1 MRFLHLSDLHIG
13 KRLNEFSLL
22 EDQAYILG
30 QILEITKSEQPDG
43 VLIAGDVYDKA
54 APSAEAVGLF
64 DDFLTRLSRSGTAVF
79 LISGNHDSPERVAY
93 GSRIL
98 DRCRIYLSPLYEGKT
113 EPVILKDEI
122 GEVAVYL
129 LPFLKPAMLRRFWPE
144 EEIGSY
150 TDALRLAVG
159 AMDISPSRRNILVA
173 HQFVTGASRC
183 ESEEVTIGGLDN
195 VDASV
200 FAAFDYVALG
210 HLHSPQKV
218 GRDTLRYCG
227 TPLKYSFSE
236 ASQHKS
242 VTFVE
247 LGHIHSPQSIG
258 ETIRYCGT
266 PLKYSFSEAGQEK
279 SVTVVELSEKGSLQ
293 LRTIPL
299 KPLHDLRELRGRYGE
314 LTARSFYEGT
324 PTEDYLHIVL
334 TDEEDVLGAAEKLR
348 TIYPNLMKLSYDNRR
363 TRSDRVLES
372 ASGVE
377 EKSPLELLSELYRLQ
392 NNQEMSEEQQTYA
405 ASVFEAVKEGEE

>member
-79 LISGNHDSPERVAY
+79 LISGNHDSPERIAY

-159 AMDISPSRRNILVA
+159 AMDIGSSRRNILVA

-200 FAAFDYVALG
+200 FAAFDYVA
-210 HLHSPQKV
+210 
-218 GRDTLRYCG
+218 
-227 TPLKYSFSE
+227 
-236 ASQHKS
+236 
-242 VTFVE
+242 

-299 KPLHDLRELRGRYGE
+299 KPLHDLRELRGRYEE
-314 LTARSFYEGT
+314 LTTRSFYEGT

-405 ASVFEAVKEGEE
+405 ASVFEAVKEEEE

>member
-30 QILEITKSEQPDG
+30 QILEITKSEQPNG

-79 LISGNHDSPERVAY
+79 LISGNHDSPERIAY

-159 AMDISPSRRNILVA
+159 AMDIDPSRRNILVA

-195 VDASV
+195 VDASA

-210 HLHSPQKV
+210 H
-218 GRDTLRYCG
+218 
-227 TPLKYSFSE
+227 
-236 ASQHKS
+236 
-242 VTFVE
+242 
-247 LGHIHSPQSIG
+247 IHNPQSIG

-299 KPLHDLRELRGRYGE
+299 KPLHDLRELRGRYEE

-372 ASGVE
+372 ASGAE

>member
-79 LISGNHDSPERVAY
+79 LISGNHDSPERIAY

-159 AMDISPSRRNILVA
+159 AMDIGSSRRNILVA

-200 FAAFDYVALG
+200 FAAFDYVA
-210 HLHSPQKV
+210 
-218 GRDTLRYCG
+218 
-227 TPLKYSFSE
+227 
-236 ASQHKS
+236 
-242 VTFVE
+242 

-299 KPLHDLRELRGRYGE
+299 KPLHDLRELRGRYEE
-314 LTARSFYEGT
+314 LTTRSFYEGT

-363 TRSDRVLES
+363 TRSNRVLES
-372 ASGVE
+372 ASGAE

>member
-79 LISGNHDSPERVAY
+79 LISGNHDSPERIAY

-159 AMDISPSRRNILVA
+159 AMDIEPSRRNILVA

-200 FAAFDYVALG
+200 FAAFDYVA
-210 HLHSPQKV
+210 
-218 GRDTLRYCG
+218 
-227 TPLKYSFSE
+227 
-236 ASQHKS
+236 
-242 VTFVE
+242 

-299 KPLHDLRELRGRYGE
+299 KPLHDLRELRGRYEE
-314 LTARSFYEGT
+314 LTTRSFYEGT

>member
-79 LISGNHDSPERVAY
+79 LISGNHDSPERIAY

-210 HLHSPQKV
+210 H
-218 GRDTLRYCG
+218 
-227 TPLKYSFSE
+227 
-236 ASQHKS
+236 
-242 VTFVE
+242 
-247 LGHIHSPQSIG
+247 IHSPQSIG

-299 KPLHDLRELRGRYGE
+299 KPLHDLRELRGRYEE
-314 LTARSFYEGT
+314 LTTRSFYEGT

-372 ASGVE
+372 ASGAE

-392 NNQEMSEEQQTYA
+392 NNREMSEEQQTYA

>member
-79 LISGNHDSPERVAY
+79 LISGNHDSPERIAY

-159 AMDISPSRRNILVA
+159 AMDIDPSRRNILVA

-200 FAAFDYVALG
+200 FAAFDYVA
-210 HLHSPQKV
+210 
-218 GRDTLRYCG
+218 
-227 TPLKYSFSE
+227 
-236 ASQHKS
+236 
-242 VTFVE
+242 

-299 KPLHDLRELRGRYGE
+299 KPLHDLRELRGRYEE

>member
-79 LISGNHDSPERVAY
+79 LISGNHDSPERIAY

-159 AMDISPSRRNILVA
+159 AMDIGLSRRNILVA

-200 FAAFDYVALG
+200 FAAFDYVA
-210 HLHSPQKV
+210 
-218 GRDTLRYCG
+218 
-227 TPLKYSFSE
+227 
-236 ASQHKS
+236 
-242 VTFVE
+242 

>member
-79 LISGNHDSPERVAY
+79 LISGNHDSPERIAY

-150 TDALRLAVG
+150 TDAIRLAVG
-159 AMDISPSRRNILVA
+159 AMDIGSSRRNILVA

-200 FAAFDYVALG
+200 FAAFDYVA
-210 HLHSPQKV
+210 
-218 GRDTLRYCG
+218 
-227 TPLKYSFSE
+227 
-236 ASQHKS
+236 
-242 VTFVE
+242 

-299 KPLHDLRELRGRYGE
+299 KPLHDLRELRGRYEE

-334 TDEEDVLGAAEKLR
+334 TDEEDVLGAPEKLR

-372 ASGVE
+372 ASGAE

>member
-79 LISGNHDSPERVAY
+79 LISGNHDSPERIAY

-159 AMDISPSRRNILVA
+159 AMDIGSSRRNILVA

-200 FAAFDYVALG
+200 FAAFDYVA
-210 HLHSPQKV
+210 
-218 GRDTLRYCG
+218 
-227 TPLKYSFSE
+227 
-236 ASQHKS
+236 
-242 VTFVE
+242 

-293 LRTIPL
+293 LRKIPL
-299 KPLHDLRELRGRYGE
+299 KPLHDLRELRGRYEE
-314 LTARSFYEGT
+314 LTTRSFYEGT

-372 ASGVE
+372 ASGAE

-405 ASVFEAVKEGEE
+405 ASIFEAVKEGEE

>member
-79 LISGNHDSPERVAY
+79 LISGNHDSPERIAY

-159 AMDISPSRRNILVA
+159 AMDIDPSRRNILVA

-200 FAAFDYVALG
+200 FAAFDYVA
-210 HLHSPQKV
+210 
-218 GRDTLRYCG
+218 
-227 TPLKYSFSE
+227 
-236 ASQHKS
+236 
-242 VTFVE
+242 

-299 KPLHDLRELRGRYGE
+299 KPLHDLRELRGRYEE

-324 PTEDYLHIVL
+324 PTEDYLHIIL

-372 ASGVE
+372 ASGAE

>member
-79 LISGNHDSPERVAY
+79 LISGNHDSPERIAY

-159 AMDISPSRRNILVA
+159 AMDIGSSRRNILVA

-200 FAAFDYVALG
+200 FAAFDYVA
-210 HLHSPQKV
+210 
-218 GRDTLRYCG
+218 
-227 TPLKYSFSE
+227 
-236 ASQHKS
+236 
-242 VTFVE
+242 

-299 KPLHDLRELRGRYGE
+299 KPLHDLRELRGRYEE
-314 LTARSFYEGT
+314 LTTRSFYEGT
-324 PTEDYLHIVL
+324 PTEDYFHIVL

>member
-79 LISGNHDSPERVAY
+79 LISGNHDSPERIAY

-159 AMDISPSRRNILVA
+159 AMDIDPSRRNILVA

-200 FAAFDYVALG
+200 FAAFDYVA
-210 HLHSPQKV
+210 
-218 GRDTLRYCG
+218 
-227 TPLKYSFSE
+227 
-236 ASQHKS
+236 
-242 VTFVE
+242 

-299 KPLHDLRELRGRYGE
+299 KPLHDLRELRGRYEE
-314 LTARSFYEGT
+314 LTTRSFYEGT

-363 TRSDRVLES
+363 TQSDRVLES

-405 ASVFEAVKEGEE
+405 ASVFETVKEGEE

>member
-64 DDFLTRLSRSGTAVF
+64 DNFLTRLSRSGTAVF
-79 LISGNHDSPERVAY
+79 LISGNHDSPERIAY

-210 HLHSPQKV
+210 H
-218 GRDTLRYCG
+218 
-227 TPLKYSFSE
+227 
-236 ASQHKS
+236 
-242 VTFVE
+242 
-247 LGHIHSPQSIG
+247 IHSPQSIG

-299 KPLHDLRELRGRYGE
+299 KPLHDLRELRGRYEE

>member
-79 LISGNHDSPERVAY
+79 LISGNHDSPERIAY

-98 DRCRIYLSPLYEGKT
+98 DRCRIYLSPLYGGKT

-159 AMDISPSRRNILVA
+159 AMNISPSRRNILVA

-200 FAAFDYVALG
+200 FAAFDYVA
-210 HLHSPQKV
+210 
-218 GRDTLRYCG
+218 
-227 TPLKYSFSE
+227 
-236 ASQHKS
+236 
-242 VTFVE
+242 

-299 KPLHDLRELRGRYGE
+299 KPLHDLRELRGRYEE

>member
-79 LISGNHDSPERVAY
+79 LISGNHDSPERIAY

-98 DRCRIYLSPLYEGKT
+98 DRCRIYLSPLYEGIT

-159 AMDISPSRRNILVA
+159 AMDIGSSRRNILVA

-183 ESEEVTIGGLDN
+183 ESEEVTISGLDN

-200 FAAFDYVALG
+200 FAAFDYVA
-210 HLHSPQKV
+210 
-218 GRDTLRYCG
+218 
-227 TPLKYSFSE
+227 
-236 ASQHKS
+236 
-242 VTFVE
+242 

-299 KPLHDLRELRGRYGE
+299 KPLHDLRELRGRYEE
-314 LTARSFYEGT
+314 LTTRSFYEGT
-324 PTEDYLHIVL
+324 PTEDYLHIIL

-405 ASVFEAVKEGEE
+405 ASIFEAVKEGEE

>member
-64 DDFLTRLSRSGTAVF
+64 DDFLTRLSRFGTAVF
-79 LISGNHDSPERVAY
+79 LISGNHDSPERIAY

-159 AMDISPSRRNILVA
+159 AMDIDPSRRNILVA

-200 FAAFDYVALG
+200 FAAFDYVA
-210 HLHSPQKV
+210 
-218 GRDTLRYCG
+218 
-227 TPLKYSFSE
+227 
-236 ASQHKS
+236 
-242 VTFVE
+242 

-299 KPLHDLRELRGRYGE
+299 KPLHDLRELRGRYEE
-314 LTARSFYEGT
+314 LTTRSFYEGT

-372 ASGVE
+372 ASGAE

>member
-113 EPVILKDEI
+113 EPVILI

-200 FAAFDYVALG
+200 FAAFDYVA
-210 HLHSPQKV
+210 
-218 GRDTLRYCG
+218 
-227 TPLKYSFSE
+227 
-236 ASQHKS
+236 
-242 VTFVE
+242 

-372 ASGVE
+372 ASGAE

>member
-30 QILEITKSEQPDG
+30 QILEIMKSEQPDG

-79 LISGNHDSPERVAY
+79 LISGNHDSPERIAY

-159 AMDISPSRRNILVA
+159 AMDICPSRRNILVA

-200 FAAFDYVALG
+200 FAAFDYVA
-210 HLHSPQKV
+210 
-218 GRDTLRYCG
+218 
-227 TPLKYSFSE
+227 
-236 ASQHKS
+236 
-242 VTFVE
+242 

-299 KPLHDLRELRGRYGE
+299 KPLHDLRELRGRYEE

-334 TDEEDVLGAAEKLR
+334 TDEEDILGAAEKLR

>member
-13 KRLNEFSLL
+13 KRLNEFFLL

-79 LISGNHDSPERVAY
+79 LISGNHDSPERIAY

-159 AMDISPSRRNILVA
+159 AMDIGSSRRNILVA

-200 FAAFDYVALG
+200 FAAFDYVA
-210 HLHSPQKV
+210 
-218 GRDTLRYCG
+218 
-227 TPLKYSFSE
+227 
-236 ASQHKS
+236 
-242 VTFVE
+242 

-299 KPLHDLRELRGRYGE
+299 KPLHDLRELRGRYEE
-314 LTARSFYEGT
+314 LTTRSFYEGT

-372 ASGVE
+372 ASGAE

>member
-79 LISGNHDSPERVAY
+79 LISGNHDSPERIAY

-159 AMDISPSRRNILVA
+159 AMDIDPSRRNILVA

-200 FAAFDYVALG
+200 FAAFDYVA
-210 HLHSPQKV
+210 
-218 GRDTLRYCG
+218 
-227 TPLKYSFSE
+227 
-236 ASQHKS
+236 
-242 VTFVE
+242 

-293 LRTIPL
+293 LRKIPL
-299 KPLHDLRELRGRYGE
+299 KPLHDLRELRGRYEE
-314 LTARSFYEGT
+314 LTTRSFYEGT

-363 TRSDRVLES
+363 TQSDRVLES